1 MQESTRKFKV
11 TADLTQ
17 ATEGTIE
24 VPLTIEN
31 LPSGLTAVATP
42 QNITV
47 KIGKKGTRDNVP
59 VIPQID
65 YSQIDDNVVIDSVV
79 ISNEQVSVT
88 SDTDTLSKID
98 KIVAMLPTNVRITGN
113 YSDFVTLQAVDKNGT
128 VLPVVITPFETSMK
142 VVTRPVR
149 NTSSSTT
156 TTTHSSTTNSD
167 TNTDTDTS
175 KKEQ

>member
-47 KIGKKGTRDNVP
+47 KNWEER
-59 VIPQID
+59 
-65 YSQIDDNVVIDSVV
+65 
-79 ISNEQVSVT
+79 
-88 SDTDTLSKID
+88 
-98 KIVAMLPTNVRITGN
+98 
-113 YSDFVTLQAVDKNGT
+113 
-128 VLPVVITPFETSMK
+128 
-142 VVTRPVR
+142 
-149 NTSSSTT
+149 
-156 TTTHSSTTNSD
+156 HSR
-167 TNTDTDTS
+167 
-175 KKEQ
+175 